1 MNYRKEHIIYTSIWL
16 LLYLSP
22 LASLYMRMSSNPNIA
37 FSWHEILNAWAF
49 NTVWLV
55 LMLIHNFLLLP
66 ILILKRR
73 TWQYLMLASALLISC
88 TFASFLI
95 RPAGPRFDDKDKRM
109 EMSDTNYY
117 ICGESDS
124 CHAPGLCQKM
134 EHDPKEDMCRKPIHG
149 GKPFPRPRY
158 NPDELR
164 PISPVPMLG
173 PGEAVA
179 FFGGLMLMGMN
190 LGVKLYFMSQRDRE
204 RQKIIDQRNLEQQME
219 YLKYQVNPHFFMN
232 TLNNIHALVDIDP
245 ERAKTTIVELSKMM
259 RHILYEGSKK
269 LIPLTREVEFLNLY
283 VQLMRLRY
291 TRKVHINVDV
301 PPQLPELKL
310 PPLMLIIFVE
320 NAFKHGISYREE
332 SFIDIKLRVENKRLL
347 FSCCN
352 SKPTQ
357 VQRTNEKGGMGLQN
371 VRQRLELLY
380 DDDYTLDINDGEKT
394 YEVKLDIPMQTRLP
408 DAEVETADVSES

>member
-1 MNYRKEHIIYTSIWL
+1 MEYTMTTHMNYRKEHIIYTSIWL

-22 LASLYMRMSSNPNIA
+22 LASLYMRMSSNPDIT
-37 FSWHEILNAWAF
+37 FSWHEILNAWEF

-134 EHDPKEDMCRKPIHG
+134 EHDPKKDMCRKPIHG

-179 FFGGLMLMGMN
+179 FFGGLMLMGLN
-190 LGVKLYFMSQRDRE
+190 LGVKLYFKTQEDHDHQEMLEKQDLE
-204 RQKIIDQRNLEQQME
+204 RQLE
-219 YLKYQVNPHFFMN
+219 YLRYQVNPHFFMN
-232 TLNNIHALVDIDP
+232 TLNNIHALVDINP

-259 RHILYEGSKK
+259 RYILYEGDKK
-269 LIPLTREVEFLNLY
+269 LIPVQREALFLKNY
-283 VQLMRLRY
+283 IELMRLRY
-291 TRKVHINVDV
+291 SSRVSINLDIPEMMPDV
-301 PPQLPELKL
+301 ML
-310 PPLMLIIFVE
+310 PPLLLIIFVE
-320 NAFKHGISYREE
+320 NAFKHGVSYAAP
-332 SFIDIKLRVENKRLL
+332 SFIDIKVTVTQEMLQFKCRNSRQEQKPDEKKKKGGVGLANARRRLDLL
-347 FSCCN
+347 FHDKYSLEIKEDDKEYDVQLEIPL
-352 SKPTQ
+352 SK
-357 VQRTNEKGGMGLQN
+357 NN
-371 VRQRLELLY
+371 
-380 DDDYTLDINDGEKT
+380 N
-394 YEVKLDIPMQTRLP
+394 
-408 DAEVETADVSES
+408 

>member
-1 MNYRKEHIIYTSIWL
+1 MEYTMTTHMNYRKEHIIYTSIWL

-22 LASLYMRMSSNPNIA
+22 LASLYMRMSSNPDIS
-37 FSWHEILNAWAF
+37 FSWHEILNAWEF

-158 NPDELR
+158 TPDELR

-179 FFGGLMLMGMN
+179 FFGGLMLMGLN
-190 LGVKLYFMSQRDRE
+190 LGVKLYFKTQEDRE
-204 RQKIIDQRNLEQQME
+204 QRERLEKQDLERQLE
-219 YLKYQVNPHFFMN
+219 YLRYQVNPHFFMN
-232 TLNNIHALVDIDP
+232 TLNNIHALVDINP

-259 RHILYEGSKK
+259 RYILYEGDKK
-269 LIPLTREVEFLNLY
+269 LIPVQREALFLNNY
-283 VQLMRLRY
+283 IELMRLRY
-291 TRKVHINVDV
+291 SSRVSINLDMPEMMPDV
-301 PPQLPELKL
+301 ML
-310 PPLMLIIFVE
+310 PPLLLIIFVE
-320 NAFKHGISYREE
+320 NAFKHGVSYAAP
-332 SFIDIKLRVENKRLL
+332 SFIDIKVEVTQDKLKFRCRNSRQEQKPDEKKKKGGVGLANARRRLDLL
-347 FSCCN
+347 FPNRYNLEIKENDKEYDVQLEIPLSKNN
-352 SKPTQ
+352 S
-357 VQRTNEKGGMGLQN
+357 
-371 VRQRLELLY
+371 
-380 DDDYTLDINDGEKT
+380 
-394 YEVKLDIPMQTRLP
+394 
-408 DAEVETADVSES
+408 

>member
-22 LASLYMRMSSNPNIA
+22 LASLYMRMSSNPDIT
-37 FSWHEILNAWAF
+37 FSWHEILNAWEF

-179 FFGGLMLMGMN
+179 FFGGLMLMGLN
-190 LGVKLYFMSQRDRE
+190 LGVKLYFKTQEDRE
-204 RQKIIDQRNLEQQME
+204 QRERLEKQDLERQLE
-219 YLKYQVNPHFFMN
+219 YLRYQVNPHFFMN
-232 TLNNIHALVDIDP
+232 TLNNIHALVDINP

-259 RHILYEGSKK
+259 RYILYEGDKK
-269 LIPLTREVEFLNLY
+269 YIPVQRETLFLNNY
-283 VQLMRLRY
+283 IELMRLRY
-291 TRKVHINVDV
+291 SSRVSINLDIPEMMPDV
-301 PPQLPELKL
+301 ML
-310 PPLMLIIFVE
+310 PPLLLIIFVE
-320 NAFKHGISYREE
+320 NAFKHGVSYAAP
-332 SFIDIKLRVENKRLL
+332 SFIDIKVTVTQEMLQFKCRNSRQEQKPDEKKKKGGVGLANARRRLDLL
-347 FSCCN
+347 FHDKYSLEIKEDDKEYDVQLEIPL
-352 SKPTQ
+352 SK
-357 VQRTNEKGGMGLQN
+357 NN
-371 VRQRLELLY
+371 
-380 DDDYTLDINDGEKT
+380 N
-394 YEVKLDIPMQTRLP
+394 
-408 DAEVETADVSES
+408 

>member
-1 MNYRKEHIIYTSIWL
+1 MEYTMTTHMNYRKEHIIYTSIWL

-22 LASLYMRMSSNPNIA
+22 LASLYMRMSSNPDIT
-37 FSWHEILNAWAF
+37 FSWHEILNAWEF

-173 PGEAVA
+173 PGDAVA

-190 LGVKLYFMSQRDRE
+190 LGVKLYFKTQEDRDHQEMLEKQDLE
-204 RQKIIDQRNLEQQME
+204 RQLE
-219 YLKYQVNPHFFMN
+219 YLRYQVNPHFFMN
-232 TLNNIHALVDIDP
+232 TLNNIHALVDINP

-259 RHILYEGSKK
+259 RYILYEGDKK
-269 LIPLTREVEFLNLY
+269 LIPVQREALFLKNY
-283 VQLMRLRY
+283 IELMRLRY
-291 TRKVHINVDV
+291 SSRVSINLDI
-301 PPQLPELKL
+301 PEMMPDMML
-310 PPLMLIIFVE
+310 PPLLLIIFVE
-320 NAFKHGISYREE
+320 NAFKHGVSYAAP
-332 SFIDIKLRVENKRLL
+332 SFIDIKVTVTQEMLQFKCRNSRQEQKPDEKKKKGGVGLANARRRLDLL
-347 FSCCN
+347 FHDKYSLEIKEDDKEYDVQLEIPL
-352 SKPTQ
+352 SK
-357 VQRTNEKGGMGLQN
+357 NN
-371 VRQRLELLY
+371 
-380 DDDYTLDINDGEKT
+380 N
-394 YEVKLDIPMQTRLP
+394 
-408 DAEVETADVSES
+408 

>member
-1 MNYRKEHIIYTSIWL
+1 MEYTMTTHMNYRKEHIIYTSIWL

-22 LASLYMRMSSNPNIA
+22 LASLYMRMSSNPNIT
-37 FSWHEILNAWAF
+37 FSWHEILNAWEF

-73 TWQYLMLASALLISC
+73 TWKYLMLASALLISC
-88 TFASFLI
+88 IFASFVI
-95 RPAGPRFDDKDKRM
+95 RPGGPRFDDMDKRM
-109 EMSDTNYY
+109 EMSDCNYY

-179 FFGGLMLMGMN
+179 FFGGLLLMGMN
-190 LGVKLYFMSQRDRE
+190 LGVKLYFKTQEDRE
-204 RQKIIDQRNLEQQME
+204 QRERLEKQDLERQLE
-219 YLKYQVNPHFFMN
+219 YLRYQVNPHFFMN
-232 TLNNIHALVDIDP
+232 TLNNIHALVDINP

-259 RHILYEGSKK
+259 RYILYEGDKK
-269 LIPLTREVEFLNLY
+269 YIPVQREALFLNNY
-283 VQLMRLRY
+283 IELMRLRY
-291 TRKVHINVDV
+291 SSRVSISLDMPEMMPDV
-301 PPQLPELKL
+301 ML
-310 PPLMLIIFVE
+310 PPLLLIIFVE
-320 NAFKHGISYREE
+320 NAFKHGVSYAAP
-332 SFIDIKLRVENKRLL
+332 SFIDIKVEVTQDKLKFRCRNSRQEQKPDEKRKKGGVGLANARRRLDLL
-347 FSCCN
+347 FPNRYNLEIKENDKEYDVQLEIPLSKNN
-352 SKPTQ
+352 S
-357 VQRTNEKGGMGLQN
+357 
-371 VRQRLELLY
+371 
-380 DDDYTLDINDGEKT
+380 
-394 YEVKLDIPMQTRLP
+394 
-408 DAEVETADVSES
+408 

>member
-1 MNYRKEHIIYTSIWL
+1 MEYTMTTHMNYRKEHIIYTSIWL
-16 LLYLSP
+16 LLYISP
-22 LASLYMRMSSNPNIA
+22 LASLYMRMSSNPDIS
-37 FSWHEILNAWAF
+37 FSWHEILNAWEF

-73 TWQYLMLASALLISC
+73 TWQYLMLASALLITC

-179 FFGGLMLMGMN
+179 FFGGLLLMGMN
-190 LGVKLYFMSQRDRE
+190 LGVKLYFKTQEDRE
-204 RQKIIDQRNLEQQME
+204 QQERLEKQDLERQLE
-219 YLKYQVNPHFFMN
+219 YLRYQVNPHFFMN
-232 TLNNIHALVDIDP
+232 TLNNIHALVDINP

-259 RHILYEGSKK
+259 RYILYEGDKK
-269 LIPLTREVEFLNLY
+269 YIPVQREALFLNNY
-283 VQLMRLRY
+283 IELMRLRY
-291 TRKVHINVDV
+291 SSRVSISLDMPEMMPDV
-301 PPQLPELKL
+301 ML
-310 PPLMLIIFVE
+310 PPLLLIIFVE
-320 NAFKHGISYREE
+320 NAFKHGVSYAAP
-332 SFIDIKLRVENKRLL
+332 SFIDIKVEVTQDKLKFRCRNSRQEQKPDEKKKKGGVGLANARRRLDLL
-347 FSCCN
+347 FPNRYNLEIKENDKEYDVQLEIPLSKNN
-352 SKPTQ
+352 S
-357 VQRTNEKGGMGLQN
+357 
-371 VRQRLELLY
+371 
-380 DDDYTLDINDGEKT
+380 
-394 YEVKLDIPMQTRLP
+394 
-408 DAEVETADVSES
+408 

>member
-16 LLYLSP
+16 LLYISP
-22 LASLYMRMSSNPNIA
+22 LASLYMRMSSNPDIS
-37 FSWHEILNAWAF
+37 FSWHEILNAWEF

-158 NPDELR
+158 TPDELR

-179 FFGGLMLMGMN
+179 FFGGLMLMGLN
-190 LGVKLYFMSQRDRE
+190 LGVKLYFKTQEDRE
-204 RQKIIDQRNLEQQME
+204 QRERLEKQDLERQLE
-219 YLKYQVNPHFFMN
+219 YLRYQVNPHFFMN
-232 TLNNIHALVDIDP
+232 TLNNIHALVDINP

-259 RHILYEGSKK
+259 RYILYEGDKK
-269 LIPLTREVEFLNLY
+269 YIPVQREALFLNNY
-283 VQLMRLRY
+283 IELMRLRY
-291 TRKVHINVDV
+291 SSRVSINLD
-301 PPQLPELKL
+301 LPEMMPDVML
-310 PPLMLIIFVE
+310 PPLLLIIFVE
-320 NAFKHGISYREE
+320 NAFKHGVSYAAP
-332 SFIDIKLRVENKRLL
+332 SFIDIKVEVTQDKLKFRCRNSRQEQKPEEKKKKGGVGLANARRRLDLL
-347 FSCCN
+347 FPNRYNLEIKENDKEYDVQLEIPLSKNN
-352 SKPTQ
+352 S
-357 VQRTNEKGGMGLQN
+357 
-371 VRQRLELLY
+371 
-380 DDDYTLDINDGEKT
+380 
-394 YEVKLDIPMQTRLP
+394 
-408 DAEVETADVSES
+408 

>member
-1 MNYRKEHIIYTSIWL
+1 MEYTMTTHMNYRKEHIIYTSIWL
-16 LLYLSP
+16 LLYISP
-22 LASLYMRMSSNPNIA
+22 LASLYMRMSSNPDIS
-37 FSWHEILNAWAF
+37 FSWHEILNAWEF

-179 FFGGLMLMGMN
+179 FFGGLMLMGLN
-190 LGVKLYFMSQRDRE
+190 LGVKLYFKTQEDRE
-204 RQKIIDQRNLEQQME
+204 QRERLEKQDLERQLE
-219 YLKYQVNPHFFMN
+219 YLRYQVNPHFFMN
-232 TLNNIHALVDIDP
+232 TLNNIHALVDINP

-259 RHILYEGSKK
+259 RYILYEGDKK
-269 LIPLTREVEFLNLY
+269 LIPVQREALFLKNY
-283 VQLMRLRY
+283 IELMRLRY
-291 TRKVHINVDV
+291 SSRVSINLDIPEMMPDV
-301 PPQLPELKL
+301 ML
-310 PPLMLIIFVE
+310 PPLLLIIFVE
-320 NAFKHGISYREE
+320 NAFKHGVSYAAP
-332 SFIDIKLRVENKRLL
+332 SFIDIKVTVTQEMLQFKCRNSRQEQKPDEKKKKGGVGLANARRRLDLL
-347 FSCCN
+347 FHDKYSLEIKEDDKEYDVQLEIPLSKNN
-352 SKPTQ
+352 S
-357 VQRTNEKGGMGLQN
+357 
-371 VRQRLELLY
+371 
-380 DDDYTLDINDGEKT
+380 
-394 YEVKLDIPMQTRLP
+394 
-408 DAEVETADVSES
+408 

>member
-1 MNYRKEHIIYTSIWL
+1 MEYTMTTHMNYRKEHIIYTSIWL
-16 LLYLSP
+16 MLYISP
-22 LASLYMRMSSNPNIA
+22 LASLYMRMSSNPDIS
-37 FSWHEILNAWAF
+37 FSWHEILNAWEF

-95 RPAGPRFDDKDKRM
+95 RPGGPRFDDMDKRM

-158 NPDELR
+158 TPDELR

-179 FFGGLMLMGMN
+179 FFGGLLLMGMN
-190 LGVKLYFMSQRDRE
+190 LGVKLYFKTQEDRE
-204 RQKIIDQRNLEQQME
+204 QQERLEKQDLERQLE
-219 YLKYQVNPHFFMN
+219 YLRYQVNPHFFMN
-232 TLNNIHALVDIDP
+232 TLNNIHALVDINP

-259 RHILYEGSKK
+259 RYILYEGDKK
-269 LIPLTREVEFLNLY
+269 YIPVQREALFLNNY
-283 VQLMRLRY
+283 IELMRLRY
-291 TRKVHINVDV
+291 SSRVSISLDMPEMMPDV
-301 PPQLPELKL
+301 ML
-310 PPLMLIIFVE
+310 PPLLLIIFVE
-320 NAFKHGISYREE
+320 NAFKHGVSYAAP
-332 SFIDIKLRVENKRLL
+332 SFIDIKVEVTQDKLKFRCRNSRQEQKPDEKKKKGGVGLANARRRLDLL
-347 FSCCN
+347 FPNRYNLEIKENDKEYDVQLEIPLSKNN
-352 SKPTQ
+352 S
-357 VQRTNEKGGMGLQN
+357 
-371 VRQRLELLY
+371 
-380 DDDYTLDINDGEKT
+380 
-394 YEVKLDIPMQTRLP
+394 
-408 DAEVETADVSES
+408 

>member
-1 MNYRKEHIIYTSIWL
+1 MEYTMTTHMNYRKEHIIYTSIWL

-22 LASLYMRMSSNPNIA
+22 LASLYMRMSSNPNIT
-37 FSWHEILNAWAF
+37 FSWHEILNAWEF

-73 TWQYLMLASALLISC
+73 TWKYLMLASALLISC
-88 TFASFLI
+88 TFASYLI
-95 RPAGPRFDDKDKRM
+95 RPAGPRCYDMDKRM
-109 EMSDTNYY
+109 EMSDCNYY

-179 FFGGLMLMGMN
+179 FFGGLLLMGMN
-190 LGVKLYFMSQRDRE
+190 LGVKLYFKTQEDRE
-204 RQKIIDQRNLEQQME
+204 QQERLEKQDLERQLE
-219 YLKYQVNPHFFMN
+219 YLRYQVNPHFFMN
-232 TLNNIHALVDIDP
+232 TLNNIHALVDINP

-259 RHILYEGSKK
+259 RYILYEGDKK
-269 LIPLTREVEFLNLY
+269 YIPVQREALFLNNY
-283 VQLMRLRY
+283 IELMRLRY
-291 TRKVHINVDV
+291 SSRVSISLDMPEMMPDV
-301 PPQLPELKL
+301 ML
-310 PPLMLIIFVE
+310 PPLLLIIFVE
-320 NAFKHGISYREE
+320 NAFKHGVSYAAP
-332 SFIDIKLRVENKRLL
+332 SFIDIKVEVTQDKLKFRCRNSRQEQKPDEKKKKGGVGLANARRRLDLL
-347 FSCCN
+347 FPNQYSLEIKENDKEYDVQLEIPLSKNN
-352 SKPTQ
+352 S
-357 VQRTNEKGGMGLQN
+357 
-371 VRQRLELLY
+371 
-380 DDDYTLDINDGEKT
+380 
-394 YEVKLDIPMQTRLP
+394 
-408 DAEVETADVSES
+408 

>member
-16 LLYLSP
+16 MLYLSP
-22 LASLYMRMSSNPNIA
+22 LASLYMRMSSNPNIT
-37 FSWHEILNAWAF
+37 FSWHEILNAWEF

-73 TWQYLMLASALLISC
+73 TWQYLILASALLISC
-88 TFASFLI
+88 TFASYLI
-95 RPAGPRFDDKDKRM
+95 RPAGPRCYDMDKRM
-109 EMSDTNYY
+109 EMSDCNYY

-179 FFGGLMLMGMN
+179 FFGGLLLMGMN
-190 LGVKLYFMSQRDRE
+190 LGVKLYFKTQEDRE
-204 RQKIIDQRNLEQQME
+204 QQERLEKQDLERQLE
-219 YLKYQVNPHFFMN
+219 YLRYQVNPHFFMN
-232 TLNNIHALVDIDP
+232 TLNNIHALVDINP

-259 RHILYEGSKK
+259 RYILYEGDKK
-269 LIPLTREVEFLNLY
+269 YIPVQREALFLNNY
-283 VQLMRLRY
+283 IELMRLRY
-291 TRKVHINVDV
+291 SSRVSISLDMPEMMPDV
-301 PPQLPELKL
+301 ML
-310 PPLMLIIFVE
+310 PPLLLIIFVE
-320 NAFKHGISYREE
+320 NAFKHGVSYAAP
-332 SFIDIKLRVENKRLL
+332 SFIDIKVTVTQEMLQFKCRNSRQEQKPDEKKKKGGVGLANARRRLDLL
-347 FSCCN
+347 FHDKYSLEIKENDKEYDVQLEIPLSKNN
-352 SKPTQ
+352 S
-357 VQRTNEKGGMGLQN
+357 
-371 VRQRLELLY
+371 
-380 DDDYTLDINDGEKT
+380 
-394 YEVKLDIPMQTRLP
+394 
-408 DAEVETADVSES
+408 

>member
-1 MNYRKEHIIYTSIWL
+1 MEYTMTTHMNYRKEHIIYTSIWL
-16 LLYLSP
+16 LLYISP
-22 LASLYMRMSSNPNIA
+22 LASLYMRMSSNPDIS
-37 FSWHEILNAWAF
+37 FSWHEILNAWEF

-73 TWQYLMLASALLISC
+73 TWQYLMLASALLITC

-179 FFGGLMLMGMN
+179 FFGGLMLMGLN
-190 LGVKLYFMSQRDRE
+190 LGVKLYFKTQEDRE
-204 RQKIIDQRNLEQQME
+204 QRERLEKQDLERQLE
-219 YLKYQVNPHFFMN
+219 YLRYQVNPHFFMN
-232 TLNNIHALVDIDP
+232 TLNNIHALVDINP

-259 RHILYEGSKK
+259 RYILYEGDKK
-269 LIPLTREVEFLNLY
+269 LIPVQREALFLKNY
-283 VQLMRLRY
+283 IELMRLRY
-291 TRKVHINVDV
+291 SSRVSINLDIPEMMPDV
-301 PPQLPELKL
+301 ML
-310 PPLMLIIFVE
+310 PPLLLIIFVE
-320 NAFKHGISYREE
+320 NAFKHGVSYAAP
-332 SFIDIKLRVENKRLL
+332 SFIDIKVTVTQEMLQFKCRNSRQEQKPDEKKKKGGVGLANARRRLDLL
-347 FSCCN
+347 FHDKYSLEIKEDDKEYDVQLEIPLSKNN
-352 SKPTQ
+352 S
-357 VQRTNEKGGMGLQN
+357 
-371 VRQRLELLY
+371 
-380 DDDYTLDINDGEKT
+380 
-394 YEVKLDIPMQTRLP
+394 
-408 DAEVETADVSES
+408 

>member
-1 MNYRKEHIIYTSIWL
+1 MEYTMTTHMNYRKEHIIYTSIWL
-16 LLYLSP
+16 LLYISP
-22 LASLYMRMSSNPNIA
+22 LASLYMRMSSNPDIT
-37 FSWHEILNAWAF
+37 FSWHEILNAWEF

-73 TWQYLMLASALLISC
+73 TWQYLMLASALLITC

-95 RPAGPRFDDKDKRM
+95 RPGGPRFDDKDKRM

-179 FFGGLMLMGMN
+179 FFGGLMLMGLN
-190 LGVKLYFMSQRDRE
+190 LGVKLYFKTQEDRE
-204 RQKIIDQRNLEQQME
+204 QRERLEKQDLERQLE
-219 YLKYQVNPHFFMN
+219 YLRYQVNPHFFMN
-232 TLNNIHALVDIDP
+232 TLNNIHALVDINP

-259 RHILYEGSKK
+259 RYILYEGDKK
-269 LIPLTREVEFLNLY
+269 YIPVQREALFLNNY
-283 VQLMRLRY
+283 IELMRLRY
-291 TRKVHINVDV
+291 SSRVSISLD
-301 PPQLPELKL
+301 LPEMMPDVML
-310 PPLMLIIFVE
+310 PPLLLIIFVE
-320 NAFKHGISYREE
+320 NAFKHGVSYAAP
-332 SFIDIKLRVENKRLL
+332 SFIDIKVEVTQDKLKFRCRNSRQEQKPEEKKKKGGVGLANARRRLDLL
-347 FSCCN
+347 FPNRYNLEIKENDKEYDVQLEIPLSKNN
-352 SKPTQ
+352 S
-357 VQRTNEKGGMGLQN
+357 
-371 VRQRLELLY
+371 
-380 DDDYTLDINDGEKT
+380 
-394 YEVKLDIPMQTRLP
+394 
-408 DAEVETADVSES
+408 

>member
-1 MNYRKEHIIYTSIWL
+1 MTTHMNYRKEHIIYTSIWL
-16 LLYLSP
+16 LLYISP
-22 LASLYMRMSSNPNIA
+22 LASLYMRMSSNPDIS
-37 FSWHEILNAWAF
+37 FSWHEILNAWEF

-73 TWQYLMLASALLISC
+73 TWQYLMLASALLITC

-179 FFGGLMLMGMN
+179 FFGGLMLMGLN
-190 LGVKLYFMSQRDRE
+190 LGVKLYFKTQEDRE
-204 RQKIIDQRNLEQQME
+204 QRERLEKQDLERQLE
-219 YLKYQVNPHFFMN
+219 YLRYQVNPHFFMN
-232 TLNNIHALVDIDP
+232 TLNNIHALVDINP

-259 RHILYEGSKK
+259 RYILYEGDKK
-269 LIPLTREVEFLNLY
+269 YIPVQREALFLNNY
-283 VQLMRLRY
+283 IELMRLRY
-291 TRKVHINVDV
+291 SSRVSISLDMPEMMPDV
-301 PPQLPELKL
+301 ML
-310 PPLMLIIFVE
+310 PPLLLIIFVE
-320 NAFKHGISYREE
+320 NAFKHGVSYAAP
-332 SFIDIKLRVENKRLL
+332 SFIDIKVEVTQDKLKFRCRNSRQEQKPDEKKKKGGVGLANARRRLDLL
-347 FSCCN
+347 FPNRYSLEIKENDKEYDVQLEIPLSKNN
-352 SKPTQ
+352 S
-357 VQRTNEKGGMGLQN
+357 
-371 VRQRLELLY
+371 
-380 DDDYTLDINDGEKT
+380 
-394 YEVKLDIPMQTRLP
+394 
-408 DAEVETADVSES
+408 